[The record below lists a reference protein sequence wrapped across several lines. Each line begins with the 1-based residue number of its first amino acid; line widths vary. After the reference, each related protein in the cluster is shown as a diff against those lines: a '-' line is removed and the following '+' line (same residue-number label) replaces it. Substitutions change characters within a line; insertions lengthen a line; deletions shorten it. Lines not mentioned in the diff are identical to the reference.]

1 MGYCKQEELIYDGIV
16 GADVPAN
23 HPKEVQMIA
32 MTWVEV
38 LLTGLFAASFAFSI
52 GFCISNY
59 AKVDEESIR
68 FKETVK

>member
-1 MGYCKQEELIYDGIV
+1 
-16 GADVPAN
+16 
-23 HPKEVQMIA
+23 MIA